1 MICHQEI
8 TSAHLVVSPRIYNSQ
23 NEQTEYR
30 AADHAEQRQRR
41 LHHYI
46 AHCVAR
52 HNKLHS
58 SSPGG
63 VTQLYFAAFNTPWHF
78 CPGDEFFFQ
87 FCSKCIGVSHAYT
100 YLAKFN
106 WNKCVSKMHI
116 RQTWVQLKL
125 CATPRPAPFS
135 RATFPSLIVCRFLLD
150 SRRRDS
156 WLRPVSKYNFSLLW
170 PCNELWPWPP
180 ELRGRPFMA

>member
-46 AHCVAR
+46 AQTVLRGTTNFTPLRQLALLNCTSR
-52 HNKLHS
+52 HLTL
-58 SSPGG
+58 PGI
-63 VTQLYFAAFNTPWHF
+63 FAPVMN
-78 CPGDEFFFQ
+78 FFQ

-106 WNKCVSKMHI
+106 
-116 RQTWVQLKL
+116 
-125 CATPRPAPFS
+125 
-135 RATFPSLIVCRFLLD
+135 
-150 SRRRDS
+150 
-156 WLRPVSKYNFSLLW
+156 
-170 PCNELWPWPP
+170 
-180 ELRGRPFMA
+180 